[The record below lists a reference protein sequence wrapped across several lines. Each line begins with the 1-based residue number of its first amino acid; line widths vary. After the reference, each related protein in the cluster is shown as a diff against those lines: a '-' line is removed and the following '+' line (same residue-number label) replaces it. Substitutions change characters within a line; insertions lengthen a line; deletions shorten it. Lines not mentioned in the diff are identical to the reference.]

1 MTSQASHNQAVADP
15 PAVFRR
21 AAQHLLTEFGWSL
34 VSADELAA
42 QAARRLDHGS
52 EVSQT
57 QAITACQT
65 VYSRLLF
72 GACAGETQREAGYR
86 ELFLYLCKLAYNRV
100 PEADV
105 ADVVQEALRLVYEKL
120 GTCQQP
126 ETFLKFT
133 YFRLRHAMNRV
144 RPARLN
150 RVQSLDPWSEAGAEE
165 PPPYAAPLF
174 MTLPQP
180 EEAALHNDEAA
191 SVRDC
196 LQKLWRQQPRASEQL
211 KALIL
216 KYFDELDDVTIAER
230 LQTSVANVHVLRSRA
245 LKKLEGCLR
254 RILEIAPEGDPA

>member
-1 MTSQASHNQAVADP
+1 MTSHVPHDLVVPAP

-21 AAQHLLTEFGWSL
+21 AALHLLADFAWSL
-34 VSADELAA
+34 VPADELAA
-42 QAARRLDHGS
+42 EAARHLGHVTD
-52 EVSQT
+52 VSLT
-57 QAITACQT
+57 QAIIACQT

-86 ELFLYLCKLAYNRV
+86 ELFFYLYKLAYNRV

-120 GTCQQP
+120 DTCQQP
-126 ETFLKFT
+126 ETFLKFA
-133 YFRLRHAMNRV
+133 YFRLRHAINRV
-144 RPARLN
+144 RPARLS

-165 PPPYAAPLF
+165 PPPYATPLF
-174 MTLPQP
+174 MSLPQP
-180 EEAALHNDEAA
+180 EEAALHGDEAA

-230 LQTSVANVHVLRSRA
+230 LDTTVANVHVLRSRA
-245 LKKLEGCLR
+245 LKKLEVCLR
-254 RILEIAPEGDPA
+254 RSLEMTQAAGPT